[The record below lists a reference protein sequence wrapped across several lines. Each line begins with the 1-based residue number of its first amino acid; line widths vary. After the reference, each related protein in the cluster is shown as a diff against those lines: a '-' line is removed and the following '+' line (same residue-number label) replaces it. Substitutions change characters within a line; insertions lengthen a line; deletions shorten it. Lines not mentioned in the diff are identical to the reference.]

1 MDHEQIELRV
11 IDSLADC
18 GRVPLAVQVVYLG
31 GIITMPVENLEEF
44 VIALAEKSN
53 RLKDILER
61 RSATP
66 STN

>member
-1 MDHEQIELRV
+1 MPEQVELRV

-18 GRVPLAVQVVYLG
+18 GRVPLAVQVLYCG
-31 GIITMPVENLEEF
+31 GIITMPVEQLEDFIEQ
-44 VIALAEKSN
+44 LAEKSN

-66 STN
+66 SEN